1 MHGREWMKA
10 RGWTRILYGEAPEL
24 SIPAFGGLKSALSG
38 RLLTA
43 TFHRP
48 AAHSSS
54 PYSSHFSL
62 QLCSFKLLFI
72 SLHAHSTFPP
82 AAINFS

>member
-54 PYSSHFSL
+54 VVF
-62 QLCSFKLLFI
+62 
-72 SLHAHSTFPP
+72 
-82 AAINFS
+82 